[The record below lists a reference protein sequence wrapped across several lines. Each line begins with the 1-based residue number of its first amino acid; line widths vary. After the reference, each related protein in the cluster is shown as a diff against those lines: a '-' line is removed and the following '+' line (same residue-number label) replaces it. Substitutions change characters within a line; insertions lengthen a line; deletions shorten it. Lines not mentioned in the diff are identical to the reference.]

1 MATEL
6 DSLVI
11 NISANVSGANEGIN
25 ALRKNLSSLQNFV
38 NKRLDTQA
46 IDLLQEHLQR
56 IADIDFSNVSRGLQ
70 DVVSAFRSFQNK
82 AFMKTTQN
90 GSNLSGMI
98 NPLLPANLSD
108 MVDIATPNWDSVG
121 NSYTT
126 GFQTMKQELVEV
138 NNQLVIYRKNI
149 NDAFDDD
156 NGVQEEVDIF
166 EKLRQSMEQAGF
178 NGEQIKSVFASIRTE
193 SKVFD
198 ESSLEKLKDVFT
210 QLGLPAEEYDRVI
223 QHLKTDVD
231 KTAKAHDKLEKKG
244 KSGFQ
249 KLADAFKRVAF
260 YRIVRR
266 ALQMIAQA
274 IKESVQNL
282 AKFDSA
288 FNDSMSE
295 LKSSFTYLKNA
306 IGSSIAPLIK
316 AIAPLISTL
325 TDVLADLF
333 NMIGNLMA
341 SISGQDT
348 FSEAIKEAEDYAESL
363 KKVKNAQ
370 LGIDELNVI
379 QKDKETTGY
388 QTTQTS
394 IQSNGAFGGLLS
406 ELKNTIDEIWNVLK
420 PALMPVLEAL
430 ANLITAI
437 MPILNFIVQLVRRI
451 IEKTYQSV
459 DDSIETFIDFLAEL
473 FNVVFDILEI
483 LSPIYNF
490 VADFVSFLLNL
501 FNGSLDTFFT
511 LITNVLKVVDVVLT
525 FIKNQ
530 FEGEGVF
537 SSILTFV
544 KGIAETVGSKVG
556 QTVVAA
562 TTGGGFYNLPKWE
575 QVVLGIL
582 SGGIAPLLGL
592 INKHANGGFVED
604 GLFMA
609 NHNELIGQFA
619 NGQTAVAN
627 NEQITEGIYL
637 AVLQAMRESGGGSGK
652 EVVINL
658 DGKEIARTVDKYNAQ
673 KGVLMFSG
681 GNNYG
686 N

>member
-38 NKRLDTQA
+38 NKRLDTKA

-82 AFMKTTQN
+82 AFMKATQK
-90 GSNLSGMI
+90 GSDLSGMI

-108 MVDIATPNWDSVG
+108 MVDLATPNWDSVG
-121 NSYTT
+121 NSYTK
-126 GFQTMKQELVEV
+126 GFETIKQELVEV
-138 NNQLVIYRKNI
+138 NNQLVVYKKNI
-149 NDAFDDD
+149 NDAFNDDD
-156 NGVQEEVDIF
+156 VEQEVDIF

-193 SKVFD
+193 SKMFD
-198 ESSLEKLKDVFT
+198 TESLEKLRDVFT
-210 QLGLPAEEYDRVI
+210 QLGLPAEEYDRVV

-231 KTAKAHDKLEKKG
+231 KTANAHKKLEQKG

-260 YRIVRR
+260 YRIVRK

-274 IKESVQNL
+274 IKESIQSL

-325 TDVLADLF
+325 TDVLAELF
-333 NMIGNLMA
+333 NMVGNVMA

-348 FSEAIKEAEDYAESL
+348 FSEATKEAEDYAESL
-363 KKVKNAQ
+363 KKVKNAS

-388 QTTQTS
+388 QTSQTT
-394 IQSNGAFGGLLS
+394 IQSNGAFGGFLS
-406 ELKNTIDEIWNVLK
+406 ELKNTIDEIWGMLK

-430 ANLITAI
+430 SNLITAI
-437 MPILNFIVQLVRRI
+437 MPILNFIVQLVKRI

-459 DDSIETFIDFLAEL
+459 DNSIETFIDFLAEL
-473 FNVVFDILEI
+473 FNVIFDILEI

-490 VADFVSFLLNL
+490 VADFVSFLLNE
-501 FNGSLDTFFT
+501 FNDSLDGFFS
-511 LITNVLKVVDVVLT
+511 LITGVLKVVGTVLE
-525 FIKNQ
+525 FIKQQ
-530 FEGEGVF
+530 FEENGIF
-537 SSILTFV
+537 
-544 KGIAETVGSKVG
+544 KGIFDFVEAISKAVGNKVS
-556 QTVVAA
+556 QAV
-562 TTGGGFYNLPKWE
+562 GGTLGIGLDKMPKWE
-575 QVVLGIL
+575 RVLIGIL
-582 SGGIAPLLGL
+582 TLGTSEL
-592 INKHANGGFVED
+592 FGALQKHANGGFVED